1 MSDCGRHGKIIRCV
15 NFTLKKKESKPL
27 RLASIRYITDKHDVY
42 HLVRVNGLNSIFSI
56 PYSMY
61 SSLASMGLAPGDKI
75 YISHVSYVHPL
86 KVTVISSNMDSVNVK
101 RDA

>member
-1 MSDCGRHGKIIRCV
+1 MEKLYDVLISH
-15 NFTLKKKESKPL
+15 FKKESKPL
-27 RLASIRYITDKHDVY
+27 DANLIYIIDKHDVY
-42 HLVRVNGLNSIFSI
+42 HLVRVKGLNSIFSI

-61 SSLASMGLAPGDKI
+61 NPLASKNLAPGDKI